1 MLDDRIYTR
10 NSSISW
16 HRLRPDRKTSFFAQ
30 QACARC
36 GNDEGVDRTTF
47 VRAYALRRRVSSIGA
62 MPTALSLG
70 RTRLKQICAFIGRN
84 KILDRTS
91 PDALFHHRATML
103 KRSERFNPHHV
114 QPLAQ
119 FVDHLVFSQSP
130 R

>member
-1 MLDDRIYTR
+1 MTESTR
-10 NSSISW
+10 ATLRFPGIAYDPTGKRASLRN
-16 HRLRPDRKTSFFAQ
+16 RL
-30 QACARC
+30 ARC